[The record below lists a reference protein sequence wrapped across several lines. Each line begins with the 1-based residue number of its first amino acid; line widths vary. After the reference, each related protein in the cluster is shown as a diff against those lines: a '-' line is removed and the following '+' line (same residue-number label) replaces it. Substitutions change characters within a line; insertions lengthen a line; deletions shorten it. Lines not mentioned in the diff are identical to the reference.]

1 MSQEITDESTHR
13 AEPPVPPAPA
23 PAPAPVSK
31 WSGIKAWAEQ
41 HPGSIALW
49 LAALLGVGIRVNNYW
64 LHAPTL
70 WQDEAY
76 WAVKTL
82 TTRAID
88 AQIRPL
94 GFMLVTQGAL
104 RLFGPASWVFRMLPF
119 MGSLLSMVLAPYVAT
134 RVLRVYWSQLLA
146 VLLLAV
152 SPVAIEMAV
161 EFKHYGTEVGVYM
174 AVLAVL
180 LHYVEKRSLFSLL
193 LVLGVAWLSFFLSLT
208 VIFTYPVLFAFLAW
222 DSFRTRRFRRLG
234 SVCAVAV
241 LCLATIGTI
250 YFTTW
255 RGISAN
261 KAEKKW
267 GTWYDV
273 FYIPNGLKTQ
283 YESRAAWTTAK
294 YFELATVPGIGR
306 ELWRSPRIAQPTLE
320 RLRSTDQV
328 AWGALHVAGVLLL
341 VRRRRFL
348 ELAMLWS
355 PLLLV
360 TAFNMA
366 GRWPAGAFRT
376 NTFYVAYAILIAS
389 VAPEWLLELRA
400 EAARRY
406 AGPSLAALLLLPT
419 LYFKPGLSQKGLWT
433 KPGAFTEALLL
444 LPKQSARRPQRLLMD
459 FDSCRPWTYYSGYD
473 GPFLQVRPDIR
484 DEYRQV
490 CRRGVRDLKKEFQRL
505 LRTERRGFAVL
516 LTDNRKYDSLARLV
530 EGSCTSP
537 KTYWIKGQTHLL
549 LLCGGAK

>member
-1 MSQEITDESTHR
+1 M
-13 AEPPVPPAPA
+13 PPAPA
-23 PAPAPVSK
+23 AATRLGAV
-31 WSGIKAWAEQ
+31 KAWAAQ
-41 HPGSIALW
+41 RPVLIGLW

-64 LHAPTL
+64 LHPPTL

-88 AQIRPL
+88 AQIRPF
-94 GFMLVTQGAL
+94 GFMLVTQAAL
-104 RLFGPASWVFRMLPF
+104 RLFGPAGWVFRMLPF
-119 MGSLLSMVLAPYVAT
+119 MGSLLSMVLAPYVAV
-134 RVLRVYWSQLLA
+134 RILRVYWSQLLA

-161 EFKHYGTEVGVYM
+161 EFKHYGTEVGVYV

-180 LHYVEKRSLFSLL
+180 LHYLEKRSLFSLL

-222 DSFRTRRFRRLG
+222 DSFRTRRFRRLA
-234 SVCAVAV
+234 SVCAIAV

-255 RGISAN
+255 RGISAG

-283 YESRAAWTTAK
+283 YGSRAAWTTAK

-306 ELWRSPRIAQPTLE
+306 ELWRSPRIEKPTLE
-320 RLRSTDQV
+320 RLASVDRV
-328 AWGALHVAGVLLL
+328 AWGALHVAGLLL
-341 VRRRRFL
+341 LLRRRRFL

-355 PLLLV
+355 PLLIV
-360 TAFNMA
+360 TAFNIA

-376 NTFYVAYAILIAS
+376 NTFYVPYAIMIAS
-389 VAPEWLLELRA
+389 LATEWSLELRA
-400 EAARRY
+400 EAARRFL
-406 AGPSLAALLLLPT
+406 GPALAALLLMPT
-419 LYFKPGLSQKGLWT
+419 LCFKPGLSRKGLWT

-444 LPKQSARRPQRLLMD
+444 LPEKPGKRPQKLLMD
-459 FDSCRPWTYYSGYD
+459 FDSCRPWAYYSGHD
-473 GPFLQVRPDIR
+473 LPFLKLRPEIR
-484 DEYRQV
+484 DNYRQD
-490 CRRGVRDLKKEFQRL
+490 CKRGVKDLAKEFRRL

-516 LTDNRKYDSLARLV
+516 LTDNRKYETLAMLV
-530 EGSCTSP
+530 EESCADP

-549 LLCGGAK
+549 LLCPGAK